1 MNIAQ
6 HHFWRMRYNHS
17 NIKSIF
23 KKTVRKREAFKNSS
37 LYAQFHDKKNWTPAP
52 EDWQALL
59 DKIDLIYPT
68 LASTLSKTL
77 PGSTISEKTFML
89 STVIQVK
96 PTVIARLLC
105 CSDTNITM
113 LRKRLYKK
121 HSTKM
126 FRLRSLIDIYLYN
139 TNIYFFTKL
148 HKFYY
153 KMCSFIKTS
162 SSLKSYI
169 CLQENLIP

>member
-1 MNIAQ
+1 
-6 HHFWRMRYNHS
+6 MRTHLENEIQSLKH
-17 NIKSIF
+17 
-23 KKTVRKREAFKNSS
+23 KKHIQENRAEEIAFKNSS

-77 PGSTISEKTFML
+77 PGSTISEKRL
-89 STVIQVK
+89 CYLLKIQVK

-126 FRLRSLIDIYLYN
+126 FRLRSLIDIYLIYN
-139 TNIYFFTKL
+139 TFTFI
-148 HKFYY
+148 FY
-153 KMCSFIKTS
+153 KTAQIFITKCAV
-162 SSLKSYI
+162 L
-169 CLQENLIP
+169 